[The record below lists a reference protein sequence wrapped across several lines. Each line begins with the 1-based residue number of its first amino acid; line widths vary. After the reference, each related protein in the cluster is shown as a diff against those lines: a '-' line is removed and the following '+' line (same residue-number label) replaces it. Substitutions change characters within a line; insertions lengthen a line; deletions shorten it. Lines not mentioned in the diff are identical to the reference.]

1 MKHNDAQIFLFF
13 LNLIAVAIV
22 VQIQDTKER
31 AGIFLTKGNT
41 TRHVFSFENAYV
53 LCVFALCAH
62 LNHQSGGVFIE
73 FYGGN
78 YGRLL
83 YCVDGQKRMVS
94 KSLKILLLSRN
105 TMLLMSIL
113 LLSVA

>member
-41 TRHVFSFENAYV
+41 TRHVFSFSNAYV

-62 LNHQSGGVFIE
+62 LNNRSGGFFID
-73 FYGGN
+73 FYGKGEL
-78 YGRLL
+78 GR
-83 YCVDGQKRMVS
+83 
-94 KSLKILLLSRN
+94 
-105 TMLLMSIL
+105 SIL
-113 LLSVA
+113 LCGRAKTNGFEIAENLTTHA

>member
-22 VQIQDTKER
+22 VQIQNTKER

-53 LCVFALCAH
+53 LCVFGLCAH
-62 LNHQSGGVFIE
+62 LNNRSGGFFIE
-73 FYGGN
+73 FYGKGELW
-78 YGRLL
+78 R
-83 YCVDGQKRMVS
+83 
-94 KSLKILLLSRN
+94 
-105 TMLLMSIL
+105 SIL
-113 LLSVA
+113 LCGRAKTNGFEIAENLTTHA